1 MMLPQMPK
9 FNNSSASLTPIYI
22 QPSAPQVPTLS
33 AEDLK
38 QVNYS

>member
-9 FNNSSASLTPIYI
+9 FSNSSAGLTPIYI
-22 QPSAPQVPTLS
+22 QPSAPQVPTLN

-38 QVNYS
+38 QVN